1 MAVMNIIWDRI
12 FGTFKEEEER
22 PTYGI
27 TKPVTS
33 YNPVYLV
40 FHEWAD
46 IVSDIRKAKD
56 RKEVHQIL
64 FGRPGDEVIKNR
76 EMREKA
82 EKERGEEIEKSKSTV
97 VSSPTPVLM
106 SNENSLL
113 KKED

>member
-1 MAVMNIIWDRI
+1 M
-12 FGTFKEEEER
+12 EERER

-40 FHEWAD
+40 FHEWVD
-46 IVSDIRKAKD
+46 IVKDIRKAKD
-56 RKEVHQIL
+56 SKEVYQIL
-64 FGRPGDEVIKNR
+64 FGKPGDEVIKNR
-76 EMREKA
+76 ELREQA
-82 EKERGEEIEKSKSTV
+82 EKEGVQEKTTVESTAK
-97 VSSPTPVLM
+97 SSPTPILV

>member
-1 MAVMNIIWDRI
+1 M
-12 FGTFKEEEER
+12 FGTFMEEKER

-40 FHEWAD
+40 FHEWVD
-46 IVSDIRKAKD
+46 IIKDIRKAKD
-56 RKEVHQIL
+56 SKEVYQIL
-64 FGRPGDEVIKNR
+64 FGKPGDEVIKNR
-76 EMREKA
+76 ELREQA
-82 EKERGEEIEKSKSTV
+82 EKEGLKEKTASKNTAEGG
-97 VSSPTPVLM
+97 PTPILV